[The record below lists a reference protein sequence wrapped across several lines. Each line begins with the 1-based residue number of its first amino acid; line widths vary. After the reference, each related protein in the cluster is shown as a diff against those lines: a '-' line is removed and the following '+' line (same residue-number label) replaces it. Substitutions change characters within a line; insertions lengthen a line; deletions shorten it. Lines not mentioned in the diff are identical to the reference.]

1 MAFQTGSKKVA
12 AVINVTPLIDVLLV
26 LLIVFMLL
34 PTHTRGLQSDLP
46 ESGPADAAAA
56 RNPQQVVLHIL
67 SDGSLQIDSQPI
79 LEKELDARLRYL
91 FAGRPDGVLFVD
103 GAGELAF
110 ADVAAV
116 IDTARGAGIA
126 RVGLL
131 TQHDR

>member
-1 MAFQTGSKKVA
+1 MAIETGSKKVA

-46 ESGPADAAAA
+46 ESGPAGPAAA

-67 SDGSLQIDSQPI
+67 SDRSLQIDSQPV
-79 LEKELDARLRYL
+79 LKKELDARLRYL
-91 FAGRPDGVLFVD
+91 FAARPNGVLFVD

-110 ADVAAV
+110 ADAA
-116 IDTARGAGIA
+116 ARSSIPPAA
-126 RVGLL
+126 PGLPASAC
-131 TQHDR
+131 